1 MDAEWKIE
9 IFKQGKKN
17 MADFMIEFEALAM
30 KADTDELHAIFL
42 LKKNIRYNIIKMI
55 LGYLPI
61 AMPEILKKWK
71 VSIILIEQE
80 YKSTEEQHNY
90 KTSIGTTY
98 RGRGQPMDIR
108 KSNNNFKDGK
118 PKCFNCNKYRH
129 MAKEC

>member
-1 MDAEWKIE
+1 
-9 IFKQGKKN
+9 
-17 MADFMIEFEALAM
+17 
-30 KADTDELHAIFL
+30 
-42 LKKNIRYNIIKMI
+42 MI

-61 AMPEILKKWK
+61 AMLEILKKWK
-71 VSIILIEQE
+71 VAIMSIGQE
-80 YKSTEEQHNY
+80 YESTEEQYNY

-98 RGRGQPMDIR
+98 RGRDQPMDIR